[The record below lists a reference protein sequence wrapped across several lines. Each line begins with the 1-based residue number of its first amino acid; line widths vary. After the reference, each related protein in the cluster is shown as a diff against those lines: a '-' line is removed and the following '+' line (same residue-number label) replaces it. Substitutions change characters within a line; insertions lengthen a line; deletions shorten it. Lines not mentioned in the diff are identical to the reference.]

1 MENSFNNLGLS
12 DNILKSLNEMGFTEP
27 TEVQKRAIPRVMN
40 GEDLIVMSKTGSG
53 KTGAFGIPMLEIIQ
67 KSSDGP
73 QGLVLTPTR
82 ELAVQ
87 VDTDIKKMAKFTEM
101 RTTVVYG
108 QHSMVKEVEQ
118 LNKGVE
124 IVTGTPGRVFDHIRQ
139 GNLNMKNIKFLV
151 LDEADRMLDMGFIDQ
166 VVKIIKT
173 VPKERVTLLF
183 SATMPQEIQKLSKQ
197 YMKEPFVVEIESD
210 TLTVD
215 SITQI
220 YYKVEANEKRKQLNR
235 LLTVMQPESCIVFC
249 NTRYAVDN
257 VNEFLTRKGYS
268 SKALHGANTQSNRM
282 RSIQQFKKD
291 AFQILCATDVAAR
304 GLHIDDLSLVINYD
318 VPLEKDSYVHRIG
331 RTGRAG
337 HGGKAITLVTKDD
350 LFTLYEIEEHVGVL
364 IEEGTLPT
372 DEEVAK
378 APRQKIKV
386 QPEKVATKKPK
397 PAHGKPAQGRPT
409 HSKTEQAKPVQAKPA
424 QGKPS
429 QSRPEQSKP
438 VYPKTHDKQVYERPA
453 VQSRPNTSVDVKK
466 TQPVKKVDPVKVE
479 PVQKKISL
487 FDKIKKAFGK

>member
-12 DNILKSLNEMGFTEP
+12 ENILKSLSEMGFTQP
-27 TEVQKRAIPRVMN
+27 TEVQKRAIPRVMK

-53 KTGAFGIPMLEIIQ
+53 KTGAFGIPMLEIM
-67 KSSDGP
+67 KKGDGGP
-73 QGLVLTPTR
+73 QGLILTPTR

-87 VDTDIKKMAKFTEM
+87 VDTDIKLMAKFTDI

-108 QHSMVKEVEQ
+108 QHSMVKEMEQ
-118 LNKGVE
+118 LKKGVE

-151 LDEADRMLDMGFIDQ
+151 IDEADRMLDMGFIDQ

-183 SATMPQEIQKLSKQ
+183 SATMPQEVQKLSRQ
-197 YMKEPFVVEIESD
+197 YMKEPFVVEIESE

-215 SITQI
+215 TITQV

-235 LLTVMQPESCIVFC
+235 LLTVLQPESCIVFC

-257 VNEFLTRKGYS
+257 INEFLTRKGYS

-318 VPLEKDSYVHRIG
+318 VPQEKDSYVHRIG

-350 LFTLYEIEEHVGVL
+350 LYTMYEIEEHVGVL

-386 QPEKVATKKPK
+386 QSEKAPLKKPV
-397 PAHGKPAQGRPT
+397 HT
-409 HSKTEQAKPVQAKPA
+409 KPA
-424 QGKPS
+424 QGKPAHG
-429 QSRPEQSKP
+429 RPPQAKPPQAKP
-438 VYPKTHDKQVYERPA
+438 VHEKRVYDKPVAQPRPQHVEVRKVEPANKMEQV
-453 VQSRPNTSVDVKK
+453 
-466 TQPVKKVDPVKVE
+466 KVVVE
-479 PVQKKISL
+479 PVQNKKSL
-487 FDKIKKAFGK
+487 IDKIKKVFGK